1 MWEYLIKNT
10 SSLCKC
16 PSLPDRICFIMKIL
30 LTLSALA
37 LLAYPTA
44 AVNLDPTEDCGAPF
58 NAWWTQCTRS
68 ASNCCYYAAEKAN
81 TTCPMT
87 RARHYV
93 LLGRCRSLFEGSA
106 RPYNKTDC
114 VTATLS
120 GIALTMGDRGLDF
133 PVSCTIDDIKDMP

>member
-1 MWEYLIKNT
+1 
-10 SSLCKC
+10 
-16 PSLPDRICFIMKIL
+16 MKISL
-30 LTLSALA
+30 ALSALA
-37 LLAYPTA
+37 LLACPAA
-44 AVNLDPTEDCGAPF
+44 AVDLDLTKDCGAPF
-58 NAWWTQCTRS
+58 SAWWNKCTQA

-106 RPYNKTDC
+106 KPYKKTDC
-114 VTATLS
+114 ITATLS
-120 GIALTMGDRGLDF
+120 GIALLMGNRGLSF

>member
-1 MWEYLIKNT
+1 
-10 SSLCKC
+10 
-16 PSLPDRICFIMKIL
+16 MKISL
-30 LTLSALA
+30 ALSALA
-37 LLAYPTA
+37 LLACPAA
-44 AVNLDPTEDCGAPF
+44 AVDLDPTEDCGAPF

-120 GIALTMGDRGLDF
+120 GIALLMGDRDLSF